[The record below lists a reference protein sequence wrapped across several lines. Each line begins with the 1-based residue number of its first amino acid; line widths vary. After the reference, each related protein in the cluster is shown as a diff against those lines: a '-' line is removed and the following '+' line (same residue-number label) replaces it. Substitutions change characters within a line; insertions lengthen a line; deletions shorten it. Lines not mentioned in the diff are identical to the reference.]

1 MPVSHKKEALRYL
14 PFFIF
19 LFGVVISFIIKWQS
33 GIKIALNFS
42 YYAKEMLLFLPLMF
56 ILIGVIDVWVP
67 KEFFQNQAGKNSGLK
82 GIGWMILLATLQM
95 GPLYG
100 AFPVAQLL
108 CKKGCSNRNIFIYLG
123 AFSTLKLPMLTF
135 EIGFLG
141 LKFSFLR
148 CFFTIPIFIGIGFLM
163 DKLMGP
169 NYSLPEEI

>member
-1 MPVSHKKEALRYL
+1 MPVSRKKEPLRYL
-14 PFFIF
+14 PFLIF
-19 LFGVVISFIIKWQS
+19 LFAAVISLIIKWQA
-33 GIKIALNFS
+33 GIKIALTFS
-42 YYAKEMLLFLPLMF
+42 HYAKEMLIFLPLMF
-56 ILIGVIDVWVP
+56 ILIGIIDVWVP
-67 KEFFQNQAGKNSGLK
+67 KEFFQKRFGKNSGPR

-95 GPLYG
+95 GPLYA

-108 CKKGCSNRNIFIYLG
+108 SKKGCGNRNIFIYLG

-148 CFFTIPIFIGIGFLM
+148 CFFTIPIFIGIGLIM